1 MKLLTIY
8 LFSILAVLNF
18 AEPVF
23 SSDKNEDAKRK
34 IAARIEAKRP
44 EYARISREIWE
55 FAEPG
60 YLEEKSSS
68 LLQKKLQKEATNIN

>member
-18 AEPVF
+18 AEPLF

-34 IAARIEAKRP
+34 IAARIESKRP
-44 EYARISREIWE
+44 EYAS
-55 FAEPG
+55 
-60 YLEEKSSS
+60 
-68 LLQKKLQKEATNIN
+68 